1 MVRDYGPSCQS
12 VFEEE
17 DFEHLCQ
24 REKRKRC
31 WARKAECILF
41 FCRWSQA
48 SEREGREGETHLG
61 YRAGLKSL
69 ILSGSNFSQ
78 LLNKAPEKTV
88 LSLGGG
94 KGKFIRLNAQDD
106 LKGLSCA
113 CPEAFHRGSP
123 SRRRE

>member
-1 MVRDYGPSCQS
+1 MDPAANPC
-12 VFEEE
+12 
-17 DFEHLCQ
+17 L
-24 REKRKRC
+24 KRK
-31 WARKAECILF
+31 ILNIIVNVRRERGVGQGTQNAFCF

-69 ILSGSNFSQ
+69 ILSGSSFSQ

-113 CPEAFHRGSP
+113 CPEAFHCGSQ